1 MDANELSRKT
11 AIVEKALKAIEHKLV
26 VDIELESVNDNVWH
40 SPGGIEVKIKYKSVN
55 NPNWIP
61 LEYVFGEKW
70 FSQELWMT
78 SRSSKKANWQWNKW
92 NEIEKLVP
100 SKKYSYMNDTQLAI
114 LRIAA
119 FYYLEFVKRNLINPN
134 K

>member
-1 MDANELSRKT
+1 MDAKELSRKT
-11 AIVEKALKAIEHKLV
+11 TIVEKALKAIEHKLT
-26 VDIELESVNDNVWH
+26 VDIKLESVSDNVWH

-61 LEYVFGEKW
+61 LEYVFDEKW
-70 FSQELWMT
+70 FSQEIWMT
-78 SRSSKKANWQWNKW
+78 SRGSKKANWQWNKW

-100 SKKYSYMNDTQLAI
+100 SEKYSYMNDTQLAI

-119 FYYLEFVKRNLINPN
+119 FYYLEFDQRGFVNPF